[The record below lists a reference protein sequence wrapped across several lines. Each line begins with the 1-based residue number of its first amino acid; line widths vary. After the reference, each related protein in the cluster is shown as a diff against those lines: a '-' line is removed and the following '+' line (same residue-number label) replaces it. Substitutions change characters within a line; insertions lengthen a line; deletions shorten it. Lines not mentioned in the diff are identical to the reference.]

1 MRSEFHLLELH
12 VRVISLNSNVEH
24 VQTERLVFETQI
36 CGSRSC
42 SLPQSLPVFVIVTEP
57 LKNGI
62 SHSLFVKASLTHLRL
77 NKLKILLLRK

>member
-1 MRSEFHLLELH
+1 M
-12 VRVISLNSNVEH
+12 
-24 VQTERLVFETQI
+24 FETQI
-36 CGSRSC
+36 CGSHVVAHYLNLS
-42 SLPQSLPVFVIVTEP
+42 VFVIVTEP